1 MKCRRPPFALVSVLF
16 ALVLSMSTGTLKAH
30 DADLAFVTFAAAQT
44 TKRQC
49 VNACRTRYR
58 DCLALRQIP
67 SFECRGI
74 YQDCTNYSCKAG
86 SAGRPSWSGFPS

>member
-1 MKCRRPPFALVSVLF
+1 MISTLRSALL
-16 ALVLSMSTGTLKAH
+16 ALTA
-30 DADLAFVTFAAAQT
+30 AYAFSATSAAPAAAQT